1 MSATATHRKSTPTP
15 PASPGRRSRR
25 GRVRR
30 PGTLALWVLLVIGA
44 LITIAPVYWI
54 FVTAVSPPE
63 QVNTSSFY
71 LWPDSLQWD
80 NFATAFESQPIVTWF
95 VNSTIITIGAVIV
108 TVLTSLLGGYAFA
121 KYHFPFRD
129 LLFVL
134 VLVTITVPIQVIMV
148 PEFIIVNSL
157 GMTDTPWAVILPRSA
172 EALAIFMARQFMLS
186 IPDEMINAAR
196 VDGAGELTIFWR
208 IVLPMSGPLIAV
220 LVILTFVW
228 RWNEFIWPL
237 IALPSISSYTL
248 PVGLNSMNSIYS
260 SATGSIM
267 AVSLISIIP
276 VLIVFLLFQRQFVQ
290 GMASSGLK

>member
-1 MSATATHRKSTPTP
+1 MSATATRIPSPTRQP
-15 PASPGRRSRR
+15 RRPRR
-25 GRVRR
+25 GLRR
-30 PGTLALWVLLVIGA
+30 PGTLLLWLLLILGA
-44 LITIAPVYWI
+44 IVTIAPVYWI
-54 FVTAVSPPE
+54 FVTAVSPPD
-63 QVNTSSFY
+63 QVNTPEFS
-71 LWPDSLQWD
+71 LWPDAVQWGS
-80 NFATAFESQPIVTWF
+80 FATAFETQPILTWF
-95 VNSTIITIGAVIV
+95 LNSTIITIGAVIV
-108 TVLTSLLGGYAFA
+108 TVFTSLLGGYAFA
-121 KYHFPFRD
+121 KYRFPCRD

-248 PVGLNSMNSIYS
+248 PVGLNSMNSIYN
-260 SATGSIM
+260 SATGPIM
-267 AVSLISIIP
+267 AVSLISIVP
-276 VLIVFLLFQRQFVQ
+276 VLIVFLLFQRRFVQ